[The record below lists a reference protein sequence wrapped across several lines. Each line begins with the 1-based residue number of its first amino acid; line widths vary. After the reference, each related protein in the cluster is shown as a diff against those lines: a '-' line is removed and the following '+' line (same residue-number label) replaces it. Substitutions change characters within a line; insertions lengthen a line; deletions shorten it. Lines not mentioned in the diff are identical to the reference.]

1 MKRNFALATLSA
13 VAALSFSG
21 NIHAYG
27 IYFGEDLNNTRL
39 TPLAATPNTSA
50 AETSFKSGLTGV
62 GTETFEGVTTGSG
75 VPLALTFP
83 GAGTATLS
91 GGNGSVVAVTP
102 GQTDGFG
109 RYSIPSAT
117 SSKFWQVSAG
127 GSGNFT
133 ITFSTPIAALGFYGI
148 DIGDFGGQLTLGLG
162 GTTLTVNNT
171 IGSNGSTDGTVLF
184 YGLVAANVG
193 EDFSTVSFN
202 TTTGQGDV
210 FAFDNF
216 TIGVRGQICTP
227 GTPNCGG
234 TVPEPASL
242 ALLGLG
248 LAGLALSRRKAK
260 KA

>member
-1 MKRNFALATLSA
+1 MKQIFALAPLA
-13 VAALSFSG
+13 VVAALGFSG
-21 NIHAYG
+21 NVHAYAT
-27 IYFGEDLNNTRL
+27 YFGEDPNSSAT
-39 TPLAATPNTSA
+39 TPLAAIPNSSA

-62 GTETFEGVTTGSG
+62 GTETFEGIATGSSA
-75 VPLALTFP
+75 PLVLTFP

-91 GGNGSVVAVTP
+91 GGNGSVAAVSP
-102 GQTDGFG
+102 GTTNGVG
-109 RYSIPSAT
+109 RYSIPSGT
-117 SSKFWQVSAG
+117 SSKFWQVTAG

-133 ITFSTPIAALGFYGI
+133 INFSTPVAALGFYGI

-171 IGSNGSTDGTVLF
+171 IGSGGSTDGTVLF
-184 YGLVAANVG
+184 YGLVAANSG
-193 EDFSTVSFN
+193 EDFSAVTFN
-202 TTTGQGDV
+202 TTTGGGDV

-242 ALLGLG
+242 ALLVLG